1 MVHLTDVTKYYG
13 NKRALGPVSFE
24 IEKGRTVGFL
34 GLNGVG
40 KTTLLR
46 ILACGLRP
54 SSGTALVDGLDV
66 LRDPHLVRKRVG
78 YLPELPPVYRD
89 MTVTDYL
96 TFAGRIKGMSAEAVA
111 RRMPEVQERT
121 RIVEVRDVP
130 TGHLSQGYRQRVG
143 VAQAIIHEPDLL
155 ILDEPT
161 HDLDPVQIMEMRG
174 MIRSLKDSH
183 TILISSHIL
192 PEISQTCDRLLI
204 LNDGEIV
211 ASGTEEE
218 LGEKLFTSRRLAV
231 TVRLGG
237 DLAGDEDRRA
247 AVEAARAAIARV
259 DGVTDVRI
267 PDSPAATGDAGAV
280 TFQAEGDSD
289 LRAEVCRALV
299 ESGHDVISLS
309 RAERGLE
316 RVFVGLVG
324 KGGTW
329 H

>member
-1 MVHLTDVTKYYG
+1 MVHLTNVTKYYG
-13 NKRALGPVSFE
+13 SKRALGPVSFE
-24 IEKGRTVGFL
+24 IEKGNTVGFL

-66 LRDPHLVRKRVG
+66 LRNPHEVRKRVG

-121 RIVEVRDVP
+121 RIVEVRNVP

-143 VAQAIIHEPDLL
+143 VAQAIIHEPELL

-218 LGEKLFTSRRLAV
+218 LGEKLFMSRRLTV
-231 TVRLGG
+231 TVRLDAEG
-237 DLAGDEDRRA
+237 AGNGERSG
-247 AVEAARAAIARV
+247 AVDAARGAIARV
-259 DGVTDVRI
+259 AGVTDVQI
-267 PDSPAATGDAGAV
+267 PDAPESAADGGSV
-280 TFQAEGDSD
+280 TFQVEGDSD

-299 ESGHDVISLS
+299 ESGHDVITLT

>member
-1 MVHLTDVTKYYG
+1 MVHLTNVTKYYG
-13 NKRALGPVSFE
+13 SKRALGPVSFE
-24 IEKGRTVGFL
+24 IEKGNTVGFL

-66 LRDPHLVRKRVG
+66 LRNPHEVRKRVG

-96 TFAGRIKGMSAEAVA
+96 TFAGRIKGMSSEAVA

-121 RIVEVRDVP
+121 RIVEVRNVP

-143 VAQAIIHEPDLL
+143 VAQAIIHEPELL

-218 LGEKLFTSRRLAV
+218 LGEKLFMSRRLTV
-231 TVRLGG
+231 TVRLDAEG
-237 DLAGDEDRRA
+237 AGNGERSG
-247 AVEAARAAIARV
+247 AVDAARTAIARV
-259 DGVTDVRI
+259 AGVTDVQM
-267 PDSPAATGDAGAV
+267 PDTPESAADGGSV
-280 TFQAEGDSD
+280 TFQVEGDSD

-299 ESGHDVISLS
+299 ESGHDVITLT

>member
-1 MVHLTDVTKYYG
+1 MVHLTNVTKYYG
-13 NKRALGPVSFE
+13 SKRALGPVSFE
-24 IEKGRTVGFL
+24 IEKGNTVGFL

-66 LRDPHLVRKRVG
+66 LRDPHEVRKRVG

-96 TFAGRIKGMSAEAVA
+96 TFAGRIKGMSPDAVA

-121 RIVEVRDVP
+121 RIVEVRNVP

-143 VAQAIIHEPDLL
+143 VAQAIIHEPELL

-218 LGEKLFTSRRLAV
+218 LGEKLFMSRRLTV
-231 TVRLGG
+231 TVRLDAEG
-237 DLAGDEDRRA
+237 AGNGERKG
-247 AVEAARAAIARV
+247 AVEAVRGAIARV
-259 DGVTDVRI
+259 AGVTDVQI
-267 PDSPAATGDAGAV
+267 PDTPESAADGGSV
-280 TFQAEGDSD
+280 TFQVEGDSD

-299 ESGHDVISLS
+299 ESGHDVITLT